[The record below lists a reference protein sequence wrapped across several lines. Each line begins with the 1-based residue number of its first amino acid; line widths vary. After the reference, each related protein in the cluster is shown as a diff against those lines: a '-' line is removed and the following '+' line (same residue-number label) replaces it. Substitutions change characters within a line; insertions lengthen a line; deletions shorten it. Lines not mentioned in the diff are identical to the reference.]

1 MKLPGLRVRGAEGT
15 VDCGT
20 RYRSDHEIA
29 KVLTRACHGI
39 WARWRLDA
47 GDSLEDTMKKVWREP
62 TLDEILNDPTLDTLL
77 ARDGVSKDEL
87 NQIIDEAR
95 ETLARVPRSWQEGQ
109 EVFSS
114 SISTE
119 VPLLTFRMR

>member
-1 MKLPGLRVRGAEGT
+1 
-15 VDCGT
+15 
-20 RYRSDHEIA
+20 
-29 KVLTRACHGI
+29 
-39 WARWRLDA
+39 
-47 GDSLEDTMKKVWREP
+47 MKKVWREP

-87 NQIIDEAR
+87 NRIIDGAR

-109 EVFSS
+109 EVFSR

-119 VPLLTFRMR
+119 SPNSPSECGEDRLKPYLGGSLNTRFIAGLEAGQTLARSSPGFGSPATTETAHFRRSCL

>member
-1 MKLPGLRVRGAEGT
+1 VAIRQRQPGGNSE
-15 VDCGT
+15 
-20 RYRSDHEIA
+20 
-29 KVLTRACHGI
+29 
-39 WARWRLDA
+39 
-47 GDSLEDTMKKVWREP
+47 VWREP

-77 ARDGVSKDEL
+77 ARDGISKDEL

-95 ETLARVPRSWQEGQ
+95 EMLARVPRSWEEGQ

-119 VPLLTFRMR
+119 IPVLTFRMR

>member
-1 MKLPGLRVRGAEGT
+1 
-15 VDCGT
+15 
-20 RYRSDHEIA
+20 
-29 KVLTRACHGI
+29 
-39 WARWRLDA
+39 
-47 GDSLEDTMKKVWREP
+47 MKKVWREP

-77 ARDGVSKDEL
+77 ARDGISKDEL
-87 NQIIDEAR
+87 NRIIDGAR

>member
-1 MKLPGLRVRGAEGT
+1 
-15 VDCGT
+15 
-20 RYRSDHEIA
+20 
-29 KVLTRACHGI
+29 
-39 WARWRLDA
+39 
-47 GDSLEDTMKKVWREP
+47 MKKVWREP

-87 NQIIDEAR
+87 NRIIEGAR

-114 SISTE
+114 SISAE
-119 VPLLTFRMR
+119 IPLLSLRPARPWREAARVLAHPQRADRGTLSPKLPLRRPPRQRVARICPRRRYCSTSR

>member
-1 MKLPGLRVRGAEGT
+1 
-15 VDCGT
+15 
-20 RYRSDHEIA
+20 
-29 KVLTRACHGI
+29 
-39 WARWRLDA
+39 
-47 GDSLEDTMKKVWREP
+47 MKKVWREP

-87 NQIIDEAR
+87 NRIIDEAR

-119 VPLLTFRMR
+119 IPPLTLRMR

>member
-1 MKLPGLRVRGAEGT
+1 MDGRRGQPGGLNEE
-15 VDCGT
+15 
-20 RYRSDHEIA
+20 S
-29 KVLTRACHGI
+29 
-39 WARWRLDA
+39 
-47 GDSLEDTMKKVWREP
+47 WREP

-87 NQIIDEAR
+87 NRIIDEAR

-119 VPLLTFRMR
+119 IPLLAFRMW

>member
-1 MKLPGLRVRGAEGT
+1 MAGRRGQPGGLNEE
-15 VDCGT
+15 
-20 RYRSDHEIA
+20 S
-29 KVLTRACHGI
+29 
-39 WARWRLDA
+39 
-47 GDSLEDTMKKVWREP
+47 WREP

-87 NQIIDEAR
+87 NRIIDEAR
-95 ETLARVPRSWQEGQ
+95 ETLARVPRSWKEGQ

-119 VPLLTFRMR
+119 IPLLTLRMR